1 MDAVCRDL
9 KRNGLMRDNNKTTKH
24 GASSDTFKDVDNVPC
39 ILRLNVPVHT
49 AL

>member
-24 GASSDTFKDVDNVPC
+24 HASETFKDVDNVPC
-39 ILRLNVPVHT
+39 ILRLNVPPHT